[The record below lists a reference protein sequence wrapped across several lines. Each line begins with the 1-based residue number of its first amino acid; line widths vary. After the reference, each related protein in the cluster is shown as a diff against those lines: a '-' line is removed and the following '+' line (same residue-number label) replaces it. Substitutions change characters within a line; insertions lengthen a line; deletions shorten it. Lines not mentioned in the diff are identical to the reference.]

1 MAKAKKKVTCTAYIR
16 VNGELVDVDTLNSEQ
31 RNYLGAKIQESI
43 LNTMHRGEAEF
54 TAQLPPVETV
64 FPTAKKTV

>member
-31 RNYLGAKIQESI
+31 RNYLGAKMQESI
-43 LNTMHRGEAEF
+43 LNTMYKGEAEF

-64 FPTAKKTV
+64 FPTAKKPV